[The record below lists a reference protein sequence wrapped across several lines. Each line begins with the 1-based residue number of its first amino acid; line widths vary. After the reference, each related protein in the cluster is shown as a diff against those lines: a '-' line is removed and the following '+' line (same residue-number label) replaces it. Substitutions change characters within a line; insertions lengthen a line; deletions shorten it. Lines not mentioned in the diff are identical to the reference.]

1 MTDSPNE
8 KKFMREKIVKPPVNR
23 RLLARRVLCLVLFA
37 VIFGAVAAVSFVLSK
52 PFAEKFLGKEP
63 TTPSIPITIERD
75 DEPGTAT
82 SATETMEVTT
92 TEPVRTEMEEEMVE
106 EMVGK
111 AMSEYPWTPENVD
124 SLNQILR
131 DIVQEAD
138 KGIVTVS
145 SVKTQMDWFDNPVES
160 AGQYAGMILAVNSN
174 EIVILTGENALEGA
188 ESLRVVFG
196 DGSTASG
203 QIKQKDTVGG
213 MAALTVSASELS
225 ESTRNWIEPIELG
238 NSYSVKPG
246 DVVIAVGSPS
256 GRVHSI
262 KQGCISYVAK
272 GVQIADGQTRILYT
286 DYSCNTQKGTF
297 FLNLS
302 GQLIGWATDKYQTD
316 DSPDTTMAMSI
327 SEYKGILQKLS
338 NGIPMPYFG
347 IKGQDV
353 TESMQEQGIP
363 QGIYI
368 TESIAEGPA
377 YNVGIQNG
385 DILTKIQGEDIIS
398 IRDFQNRLE
407 NFESGKLITVLI
419 QRKGIDEYKEI
430 EYHVTIGAR

>member
-8 KKFMREKIVKPPVNR
+8 KKFMREKIVKPPVSR
-23 RLLARRVLCLVLFA
+23 KLIARRILGLFLFA

-63 TTPSIPITIERD
+63 TTPSIPITIEKD
-75 DEPGTAT
+75 DEPGTQT

-92 TEPVRTEMEEEMVE
+92 TDSTHSEAEREELEEIVKTAMEQ
-106 EMVGK
+106 
-111 AMSEYPWTPENVD
+111 YPWTPEHVEN
-124 SLNQILR
+124 LNQVLR
-131 DIVQEAD
+131 EIAQEAD

-145 SVKTQMDWFDNPVES
+145 SVKTQVDWFDNPVES
-160 AGQYAGMILAVNSN
+160 TGQYAGVILAVNTN
-174 EIVILTGENALEGA
+174 EIVILAGEESVEGA
-188 ESLRVVFG
+188 ESLRIVFG
-196 DGSTASG
+196 DGSTAPA
-203 QIKQKDTVGG
+203 QIKQRDTVTG
-213 MAALTVSASELS
+213 MVALSVAASGLS
-225 ESTRNWIEPIELG
+225 ESTGNWIEPIELG
-238 NSYSVKPG
+238 NSYSMKTG
-246 DVVIAVGSPS
+246 DMVIAVGSPS
-256 GRVHSI
+256 GRVHSV

-272 GVQIADGQTRILYT
+272 GVQVADGQTRILYT
-286 DYSCNTQKGTF
+286 DFSCNTQKGTF

-302 GQLIGWATDKYQTD
+302 GQLIGWATNKYQTEE
-316 DSPDTTMAMSI
+316 SPDTTMAMSI

-338 NGIPMPYFG
+338 NGIAMPYFG

-353 TESMQEQGIP
+353 SESMQKEGIP

-377 YNVGIQNG
+377 YSAGIQNG
-385 DILTKIQGEDIIS
+385 DILTRIQGEDIIS
-398 IRDFQNRLE
+398 IRDFQTRLE
-407 NFESGKLITVLI
+407 NVESGKQVSVVI

>member
-23 RLLARRVLCLVLFA
+23 RLLVRRALCLCLFA
-37 VIFGAVAAVSFVLSK
+37 VIFGAVAAVSFVVSK

-63 TTPSIPITIERD
+63 TTPSIPITIEKD
-75 DEPGTAT
+75 DEPGTQT
-82 SATETMEVTT
+82 SVAETMETTT
-92 TEPVRTEMEEEMVE
+92 TEPVHTEVEMEEVE
-106 EMVGK
+106 ELVNK
-111 AMSEYPWTPENVD
+111 AMEKYLWTADNVD
-124 SLNQILR
+124 SLNQVLR
-131 DIVQEAD
+131 ELVQEAD

-174 EIVILTGENALEGA
+174 EVVILTGEAALEGA
-188 ESLRVVFG
+188 ESLRIVFG

-203 QIKQKDTVGG
+203 QVKQRDKVSG
-213 MAALTVSASELS
+213 MAALSVNTSELS
-225 ESTRNWIEPIELG
+225 ESTLNWIEPIELG

-246 DVVIAVGSPS
+246 DMVVAVGSPS

-286 DYSCNTQKGTF
+286 DFSCNTQKGTF
-297 FLNLS
+297 FLNLT
-302 GQLIGWATDKYQTD
+302 GQLVGWATDKYQTE

-353 TESMQEQGIP
+353 SESMQKEGIP

-368 TESIAEGPA
+368 TESIVEGPA
-377 YNVGIQNG
+377 YNAGIQNG

-398 IRDFQNRLE
+398 IRDFQTRLE
-407 NFESGKLITVLI
+407 NIESGKQITVVI